1 MSTLGASRIAKV
13 ETLLPRSG
21 SWHADV
27 TLDGGDLPSGI
38 VVLTIG
44 DLVLNGGT
52 VQRAAYDAADKPHV
66 VIFGGAGWHG
76 LISKPIS
83 FQSDGGVRLSTV
95 LSAIA
100 RGAGQTIEQ
109 PTDATIGDYY
119 ECIAARPGEPV
130 RWSDALAEL
139 VRAGHVAPWRVDPDG
154 VTRFGARP
162 ATAVTAR
169 ATVLSIDAA
178 VGKTTYGVDAPAQ
191 FLPGHTVSGAAIS
204 RVVIRETSG
213 KLELDVYASEPVGT
227 PTIKDMLRRMVADAF
242 ADMVRTYV
250 VSAVHADGRMDL
262 APPPDS
268 PHLPEMKNVEP
279 WSMGGMKYEASVGE
293 EVLQVFRDTKKTR
306 PVVIGTKISEGPFAG
321 VVRLGDTVT
330 VMLPPAAFS
339 GLINALPASG
349 LVTWAP
355 GQTIGTC
362 TVSSAKTKA
371 GP

>member
-1 MSTLGASRIAKV
+1 MSTLGASRVAEV
-13 ETLLPRSG
+13 EALLPRSG

-52 VQRAAYDAADKPHV
+52 VQRAEYDAADKPHA

-191 FLPGHTVSGAAIS
+191 FLPGHTVSGAAVS

-242 ADMVRTYV
+242 GDSVRSYT
-250 VSAVHADGRMDL
+250 VSALHGDGRLDL
-262 APPPDS
+262 APLPDAT
-268 PHLPEMKNVEP
+268 HLPEMKNVEQ
-279 WSMGGMKYEASVGE
+279 WVIGGILWKPSPGDECIV
-293 EVLQVFRDTKKTR
+293 VFRDTRRTR
-306 PVVIGTKISEGPFAG
+306 PIAIGFKLGSGPFPLAA
-321 VVRLGDTVT
+321 RAGDTVK
-330 VMLPPAAFS
+330 VLLPPAVFT
-339 GLINALPASG
+339 GLIGVTPASG
-349 LVTWAP
+349 VLTYP
-355 GQTIGTC
+355 TGYTLGTIET
-362 TVSSAKTKA
+362 SSSKT
-371 GP
+371 GIE